1 MLRKSCHPA
10 SRARQGM
17 AAAALLGLALGWPLA
32 AAQDAARPPA
42 ADEASV
48 VEAARKAQ
56 AAERE
61 AERSAIAAERE
72 RLQQRHTA
80 AQAECYQRFA
90 TEDCLRRARGAFRQ
104 NDAVLRARELEIN
117 DAERKAKAAARE
129 ALIEQRL
136 RERPPAGASTPQ
148 AAVREPSA
156 SEPLAQRE
164 QQARERAR
172 DQRLRAQA
180 EAQAQQIREQALRAQ
195 QARERQ
201 AGREA
206 ALRERQERQRQRAV
220 EDTAH
225 GHTPAAPL
233 PPPVR

>member
-1 MLRKSCHPA
+1 
-10 SRARQGM
+10 M

-90 TEDCLRRARGAFRQ
+90 TEDCLRRARGAFRE

-172 DQRLRAQA
+172 DQRQRAQAQA
-180 EAQAQQIREQALRAQ
+180 EAQARQIREQALRAQ